1 LDYYWKTLEVIAKT
15 PRNSISTLL
24 PFGAAEIVA
33 QEESSTF
40 ASLVKPSF
48 LEEQSKVHFSENF

>member
-1 LDYYWKTLEVIAKT
+1 VIATT